1 MPLKIASG
9 KKKLQAEWY
18 SHESIKMGK
27 KLISETRMIHS
38 RGVTKI
44 WLLSNDNSINF
55 LKQQFSIHK
64 IANVVESIVRK
75 NCKKFSA
82 NGLPLQKFSPPGMP
96 DSVRRACELVLGS

>member
-1 MPLKIASG
+1 MPRKLKVYDAIENCKR

-55 LKQQFSIHK
+55 LK
-64 IANVVESIVRK
+64 
-75 NCKKFSA
+75 
-82 NGLPLQKFSPPGMP
+82 
-96 DSVRRACELVLGS
+96 